1 MQVNVTRAHN
11 LDLRSQ
17 WRRLCEMHA
26 ASDAKASHD
35 KHGAKNAK
43 KVHTAIL
50 CSRTRPA
57 SFHDSLPMATHNRR
71 VMFPFAAC
79 HPPYRTTLAVTLV
92 CCALTAHAAA
102 DDIPSVTPY
111 RPSVSSPAALSAPGW
126 LEVEA
131 GVQSSNAVDPTRRQ
145 TLPYTLKLAFTPD
158 WGIRI
163 GGDAFVRQRNA
174 DGTTDRGFG
183 DTSLVLKRRFAVDD
197 ASAFGAELGVKFPT
211 ARDSLGSGHTDV
223 GLNGIYSS
231 DFAGDWHVDINL
243 MATHLGGVDAGTS
256 AWQKGWAGSLSRN
269 LNDKWSAGFELSG
282 TQRRGADSTAQALV
296 STSYSLSPGA
306 VIDFGVS
313 KGLNNASGG
322 WSVFSGI
329 TFLAA
334 RLF

>member
-1 MQVNVTRAHN
+1 LNFFLVDPAG
-11 LDLRSQ
+11 
-17 WRRLCEMHA
+17 RRE
-26 ASDAKASHD
+26 
-35 KHGAKNAK
+35 NPQ
-43 KVHTAIL
+43 TA
-50 CSRTRPA
+50 P
-57 SFHDSLPMATHNRR
+57 HNRR
-71 VMFPFAAC
+71 VTVLFTTHCPLRRATVAA
-79 HPPYRTTLAVTLV
+79 TLV
-92 CCALTAHAAA
+92 CAAIAAHAA
-102 DDIPSVTPY
+102 DDTPSVTPY

-145 TLPYTLKLAFTPD
+145 TLPYTFKLAFTPD
-158 WGIRI
+158 WGIRV

-183 DTSLVLKRRFAVDD
+183 DTSIVLKRRFAVDE

-211 ARDSLGSGHTDV
+211 ARDTLGSGHTDA
-223 GLNGIYSS
+223 GLNGIYST
-231 DFAGDWHVDINL
+231 DFAHDWHADVNL
-243 MATHLGGVDAGTS
+243 MATRLGGVDAGTS
-256 AWQKGWAGSLSRN
+256 AWQKGWAASVSRN

-282 TQRRGADSTAQALV
+282 TQRGGAGRTAQALA
-296 STSYSLSPGA
+296 STSYALSPAA

-313 KGLNNASGG
+313 KGLNTASGG

>member
-1 MQVNVTRAHN
+1 VAR
-11 LDLRSQ
+11 
-17 WRRLCEMHA
+17 
-26 ASDAKASHD
+26 K
-35 KHGAKNAK
+35 
-43 KVHTAIL
+43 
-50 CSRTRPA
+50 PA
-57 SFHDSLPMATHNRR
+57 NRDHNRR
-71 VMFPFAAC
+71 VPIHFTSRRIPCRA
-79 HPPYRTTLAVTLV
+79 TLATAIV
-92 CCALTAHAAA
+92 CCALVAHAA
-102 DDIPSVTPY
+102 DDTPSVTPY

-131 GVQSSNAVDPTRRQ
+131 GVQSSNAVDPARRQ

-174 DGTTDRGFG
+174 DGTSDRGFG
-183 DTSLVLKRRFAVDD
+183 DTSIVLKRRFAVDD

-211 ARDSLGSGHTDV
+211 ARDTLGSGHTDA
-223 GLNGIYSS
+223 GLNGIYST
-231 DFAGDWHVDINL
+231 DFATDWHVDVNL
-243 MATHLGGVDAGTS
+243 MATHLGGADAGTS
-256 AWQKGWAGSLSRN
+256 AWQKGWAASVSRN

-282 TQRRGADSTAQALV
+282 TQRRGVDSTAQALV
-296 STSYSLSPGA
+296 STSYALSPGA

-313 KGLNNASGG
+313 KGLNTASGG

>member
-1 MQVNVTRAHN
+1 MCHGFNTWGPCAIVTPGI
-11 LDLRSQ
+11 DL
-17 WRRLCEMHA
+17 
-26 ASDAKASHD
+26 
-35 KHGAKNAK
+35 AKNSSSVAHPHNPP
-43 KVHTAIL
+43 VNSPFIAIAIAL
-50 CSRTRPA
+50 TC
-57 SFHDSLPMATHNRR
+57 F
-71 VMFPFAAC
+71 
-79 HPPYRTTLAVTLV
+79 
-92 CCALTAHAAA
+92 ALTAQAA
-102 DDIPSVTPY
+102 DDTPTVTPY
-111 RPSVSSPAALSAPGW
+111 RPSVSSPAALSVPGW

-131 GVQSSNAVDPTRRQ
+131 GVQSSNAVDPTHRQ

-158 WGIRI
+158 WGIRV

-183 DTSLVLKRRFAVDD
+183 DTSIVLKRRFAIDD

-211 ARDSLGSGHTDV
+211 ARDSLGSGHTDT

-231 DFAGDWHVDINL
+231 DFAPDWHIDVNL

-313 KGLNNASGG
+313 KGLNTASGG